1 MHDLTRE
8 VFSVKAVFMVA
19 KLIEN
24 QYIVPDVHMYMVTSF
39 KKFILVPNNNIILV
53 FSLFDSSQMTLRFE

>member
-39 KKFILVPNNNIILV
+39 KKFILVPDNIS
-53 FSLFDSSQMTLRFE
+53 F